1 MVRFAAIFRF
11 SLAAGLFGTA
21 AVAFAQPAP
30 ALLACSAQ
38 VDAAERLACYDSV
51 VKAMS
56 SEARAIA
63 EKRDAQ
69 AAKLALAAQAA
80 EEAAKAEAAAR
91 AAAEQKDRFGREGI
105 RGLGGADPERVEQVE
120 AKVSETLRDGYG
132 KTVLILDNGQMW
144 RQADDFPLPT
154 VRAGTDIVVKRGAM
168 GSYRM
173 VLGKMSRTIQV
184 VRMR

>member
-1 MVRFAAIFRF
+1 MVRFAGNFRWA
-11 SLAAGLFGTA
+11 LAAALLATA
-21 AVAFAQPAP
+21 ATAAAQPVP
-30 ALLACSAQ
+30 ALLACSAK
-38 VDAAERLACYDSV
+38 VDAAERLACYDSA

-63 EKRDAQ
+63 EQREAQ
-69 AAKLALAAQAA
+69 ASRLAAAALAA

-105 RGLGGADPERVEQVE
+105 RGLGGSDPERVEQL
-120 AKVSETLRDGYG
+120 AATVSETLRDSFG
-132 KTVLILDNGQMW
+132 KSVIVLDNGQMW
-144 RQADDFPLPT
+144 RQADDFPLPN
-154 VRAGTDIVVKRGAM
+154 VRPGTGVVVKRGAM

-173 VLGKMSRTIQV
+173 VLEKMNRTILV